1 MADALCPLGI
11 ALPAAFDEPVKAGIA
26 DALAAGFSAVALTF
40 DADRPESLA
49 EEAAYA
55 RRLGL
60 FVPSVHGPFFP
71 RPGLPGGINA
81 VWEEGPAGDG
91 YCALLAAA
99 LTEAARAEIPVMVL
113 HPNCGYYPGRVS
125 DLALSRFARVGSV
138 AKRLGVKLAV
148 ENMEM
153 PDLFE
158 AMVDGIDPEVFGVCW
173 DSGHNFAY
181 TPDYD
186 PLARYGGRIL
196 TVHLHD
202 NDGKTK
208 DGPPSTTDDAHFLPF
223 DGCLPWESRMRDLRA
238 AGYEGP
244 LVLEVKRVRAPCRNI
259 PAYREMGQRKFFAE
273 AYRRAEML
281 RKCMVLHS

>member
-1 MADALCPLGI
+1 MAESLRPLGI
-11 ALPAAFDEPVKAGIA
+11 ALPAAFDEPAKVGID
-26 DALAAGFSAVALTF
+26 DALSAGFSAVALTWN
-40 DADRPESLA
+40 ADDPEALT

-60 FVPSVHGPFFP
+60 TVPSVHGPFFP
-71 RPGLPGGINA
+71 RPGIPGGINA
-81 VWEEGPAGDG
+81 VWEEGPFGDAF
-91 YCALLAAA
+91 CAVLAAA
-99 LTEAARAEIPVMVL
+99 LTDTARAEIPVMVL

-125 DLALSRFARVGSV
+125 ELALTRFARVGAL
-138 AKRLGVKLAV
+138 AKRLGVRLAV

-186 PLARYGGRIL
+186 PLARYPGRIR

-208 DGPPSTTDDAHFLPF
+208 EGPPSTTDDAHFLPF
-223 DGCLPWESRMRDLRA
+223 DGCLPWESRMRDLLA

-244 LVLEVKRVRAPCRNI
+244 LVLEVKRGRAPCRNI
-259 PAYREMGQRKFFAE
+259 PAYREMGQKKFFAE

-281 RKCMVLHS
+281 LERMKP